1 MRTTIDDNTAAG
13 SGMKVLVTGHLGI
26 LGRALM
32 VELVQ
37 RKVDAVGVDVAQMD
51 VTDAGRVRAVVTRER
66 PTAVVNCAAF
76 TGVDDCESHKG
87 LCFAV
92 NAQGAENV
100 AAAAADADA
109 RVIQLSTD
117 YVFDGTSRVPYAE
130 DAKPAPLSAYGE
142 SKLEGERRVAAVTS
156 DHLVVRTAWLFGVGG
171 VNFVSKV
178 LTRAKAGEPLA
189 VVDDERGSPTYAG
202 HLATAL
208 AELLDVEFRGVVH
221 VAGAGDASWYDV
233 AAEVLRL
240 TGMRARLEAIAAADL
255 DLAAR
260 RPPYSAL
267 DISRYTALTG
277 QIMPSW
283 REGLAAYLRE
293 IKEVSDDAR

>member
-1 MRTTIDDNTAAG
+1 
-13 SGMKVLVTGHLGI
+13 MKVLVTGHLGI

-32 VELVQ
+32 LELVR
-37 RKVDAVGVDVAQMD
+37 RKVDVVGVDVAQMD
-51 VTDAGRVRAVVTRER
+51 VTDAGRVRAVVTREG

-76 TGVDDCESHKG
+76 TGVDDCESHKE
-87 LCFAV
+87 LCVAV

-100 AAAAADADA
+100 AAAAADAGA

-117 YVFDGTSRVPYAE
+117 YVFNGTSRVPYAE
-130 DAKPAPLSAYGE
+130 DARPAPLSAYGE
-142 SKLEGERRVAAVTS
+142 SKLEGERRVAAVAP
-156 DHLVVRTAWLFGVGG
+156 DHLVVRTAWLFGAGG
-171 VNFVSKV
+171 VNFVSKI

-240 TGMRARLEAIAAADL
+240 TGIRVPLEAIAAADL

-260 RPPYSAL
+260 RPPYSVL
-267 DISRYTALTG
+267 DVSRYTALTG
-277 QIMPSW
+277 QIMPPW

-293 IKEVSDDAR
+293 IKEASDDAR